1 MIPLCVPNLSGNEG
15 AYLQECV
22 SSTYVSTVGAFV
34 GRFEEAVAEA
44 TDAPHAVATST
55 GTTGLHAA
63 YVAAGV
69 RPGDLVI
76 CPALTFIATANA
88 ISHAGA
94 VPWLMDVS
102 ADSWTINVGQIKA
115 AIHDKTERNA
125 AGDLIHVGSGRR
137 VAAITPVFTLGMPA
151 DMDSITALAKACRIP
166 VITDG
171 AAALGASYKGR
182 RTGDLG
188 ADLTMY
194 SFNGNKIVT
203 AGGGGAVVGHD
214 KKLLDH
220 LRHLTT
226 TARISADY
234 DHDMVGFNYRM
245 TNIQAAVGCAQM
257 EQLAGFVA
265 AKRSIDRT
273 YRMAFASLPDVSGFP
288 RLDDRESACWFTG
301 FRFRH
306 REGAA
311 HSRALRAALKEA
323 GIDARP
329 FWKPMHLQAP
339 YKDVPREAMTVSDL
353 IWEQIVTL
361 PCSTQLTVTEQTYVI
376 DTVRT
381 WFRDNGLA

>member
-44 TDAPHAVATST
+44 TAAPLAVATST

-94 VPWLMDVS
+94 APWLMDVN
-102 ADSWTINVGQIKA
+102 ADSWTIDAEQIKT
-115 AIHDKTERNA
+115 AIHDETERNA
-125 AGDLIHVGSGRR
+125 DGELIHGSSGRR

-151 DMDSITALAKACRIP
+151 DMDSIMALAKECRIP
-166 VITDG
+166 VIVDG

-182 RTGDLG
+182 PTGDLG

-214 KKLLDH
+214 KKLLGH

-226 TARISADY
+226 TARSSADY

-257 EQLAGFVA
+257 EQLAVFVT
-265 AKRSIDRT
+265 AKKSIDHT
-273 YRMAFASLPDVSGFP
+273 YRMAFADLPEVTGFP
-288 RLDDRESACWFTG
+288 VLDDRESACWFTG
-301 FRFRH
+301 FRFLH
-306 REGAA
+306 RNGAS

-329 FWKPMHLQAP
+329 FWKPMHLQIP
-339 YKDVPREAMTVSDL
+339 YKDAPREKMTVSDM

-361 PCSTQLTVTEQTYVI
+361 PCSTQLTVTEQAFVI
-376 DTVRT
+376 DTVRA